1 MGMQESANDIIHNI
15 EPPTI
20 PSISAIANM
29 AWCERAAY
37 SISFLGV
44 QSNYLP
50 GTGDIGSAVH
60 RIVIKSILEI
70 VPSIRNGIKLSKSE
84 IMDVFSINAR
94 EEVDVNW
101 KFYML
106 SGIENPLPMIME
118 DVNVRA
124 DRLTNQLITNNHNNS
139 YKKLILRP
147 EFTIRNPKIPLEGR
161 LDLLEIRLGDPVP
174 DSSKY
179 ITADDLVN
187 LNIEDIEI
195 VQIKTGKAKPRT
207 PRMYM
212 QADAEALLLMET
224 LKLKRPPTYTW
235 QFADKDVK
243 HNKFRFV
250 GSIRQ

>member
-1 MGMQESANDIIHNI
+1 MILSTTLSHPRI
-15 EPPTI
+15 T
-20 PSISAIANM
+20 AIANM

-70 VPSIRNGIKLSKSE
+70 VQSTRNGMNISKSE
-84 IMDVFSINAR
+84 VMDVFLKNAR

-106 SGIENPLPMIME
+106 SGIENSLPMILE
-118 DVNVRA
+118 DLNVRA
-124 DRLTNQLITNNHNNS
+124 DRLANQLTTNS

-147 EFTIRNPKIPLEGR
+147 EFTIRNPNIPLEGR
-161 LDLLEIRLGDPVP
+161 LDLLKIRLGDPVP

-179 ITADDLVN
+179 VTYDNLVN
-187 LNIEDIEI
+187 LNIED
-195 VQIKTGKAKPRT
+195 
-207 PRMYM
+207 M
-212 QADAEALLLMET
+212 
-224 LKLKRPPTYTW
+224 
-235 QFADKDVK
+235 
-243 HNKFRFV
+243 
-250 GSIRQ
+250 